1 MAKLP
6 EFKPNFKYSN
16 IGTVVGKIVYVSD
29 LVSKAGKNY
38 GKKFLVSVKG
48 HGSADIK
55 IPSVQKA
62 EQIAALF
69 PVGSDKNVRFGLVTI
84 DSYQSKT
91 TGKVYTNFTTF
102 AEPSNVNDSG
112 TEITPKIKGKV
123 GGEVAKIIE
132 KDGKLAFWLVSYRVD
147 KDGKQLKNRNGEYLP
162 PILVKIDLVDKDVID
177 QFNKEVQEG
186 SNVEVGYS
194 YINKDDVSFD
204 EFGMPLGSGEK
215 ISRIEGKRIIV
226 HANKKE
232 QKETDDWNFDSFS
245 EAFGGIEITDDE
257 IPF

>member
-16 IGTVVGKIVYVSD
+16 VGTVIGKIVYVSD
-29 LVSKAGKNY
+29 LVSKAGKQY

-48 HGSADIK
+48 HGSADVK

-62 EQIAALF
+62 EQIANMF
-69 PVGSDKNVRFGLVTI
+69 PVGSEKPVRFGLVTV
-84 DSYQSKT
+84 DSYQSK

-102 AEPSNVNDSG
+102 AEPSNINDSG
-112 TEITPKIKGKV
+112 TEVAPKIKGKV

-132 KDGKLAFWLVSYRVD
+132 KDGKIAFWLVSYRVD
-147 KDGKQLKNRNGEYLP
+147 KEGKQLKNRNGEYLP
-162 PILVKIDLVDKDVID
+162 PILVKIELVDKEIIE
-177 QFNKEVQEG
+177 QFNDEVQEG

-194 YINKDDVSFD
+194 YINKDDISFD

-215 ISRIEGKRIIV
+215 VSRIEGKRIIV
-226 HANKKE
+226 HAGKKE
-232 QKETDDWNFDSFS
+232 PKPKDDFDFDSFS
-245 EAFGGIEITDDE
+245 AAFGGIEIDDSE